1 MYGDTYFWYNCLN
14 AAVDFRRTCC
24 HSVCQ
29 WSQSM
34 VHTFWEGAAWPV
46 ALPGEVRQTLPGDG
60 SSGVQWGVHTGARR
74 GDSCSRTSTGTE
86 WGSWTDWVNRWRSVD
101 SITAEF
107 STMHVV
113 GNTMCS
119 LTYTYRLK
127 LHKMRYK
134 VASCLCLRDYVAGYE
149 YMRSNAP
156 CTCNMGRHSGAW
168 SQRRTRARSPFA
180 GVPKGRGP
188 NNRTATITIPLLR
201 SMAHLQ
207 VALALLRSREVR
219 TYMSET
225 TCMSCVAT
233 PSRSA

>member
-1 MYGDTYFWYNCLN
+1 
-14 AAVDFRRTCC
+14 
-24 HSVCQ
+24 
-29 WSQSM
+29 
-34 VHTFWEGAAWPV
+34 
-46 ALPGEVRQTLPGDG
+46 
-60 SSGVQWGVHTGARR
+60 
-74 GDSCSRTSTGTE
+74 
-86 WGSWTDWVNRWRSVD
+86 
-101 SITAEF
+101 
-107 STMHVV
+107 MHVV

-180 GVPKGRGP
+180 GVPNGRGP

-201 SMAHLQ
+201 NMTHLQ
-207 VALALLRSREVR
+207 VRGASVAPKPGGTYVYVR
-219 TYMSET
+219 NHLHVLCGHTQQEGIMNKAIPPVTS
-225 TCMSCVAT
+225 T
-233 PSRSA
+233 PNQIHRPIFPR